1 VDVCVCGSSPQA
13 LAIGARA
20 VGIGKA
26 ALLGMSAYGQEGVE
40 KTLEIL
46 QEEFESTMQFMGC
59 PSLKDISRSHIRGY
73 DRLLTEPVWNYSSR
87 DHLVPIR
94 MPEGK

>member
-1 VDVCVCGSSPQA
+1 MSLTAGIHPCVCPLPILQQA

-26 ALLGMSAYGQEGVE
+26 ALLGMAAYGQEGVE

-46 QEEFESTMQFMGC
+46 QDEFESTMQFMGT
-59 PSLKDISRSHIRGY
+59 PSIKVSRSAS
-73 DRLLTEPVWNYSSR
+73 L
-87 DHLVPIR
+87 
-94 MPEGK
+94 